1 MNKKLSLT
9 LRVWIL
15 YLICLSGSSCH
26 EIHKSTIISEV
37 NSSIENDDDLL
48 VLVCSD
54 YRNQLCITHKKF
66 RHIAQCDPLNIY
78 NRFIYYC
85 CEMPF
90 GEEFAIVLRN
100 GQIVQLLYDKDTH
113 NSKEYD
119 YKQIN
124 KYLIANVALF
134 ENDVDQMKSIVLDTT
149 RFYDQYLS
157 SIISSVLFDSSKEVR
172 HREQAL
178 QLFEKQP
185 NKVFIPL
192 YYELKEK
199 TDKESVVIIPTELK
213 ETINLGIIQSG
224 EIVECDISF
233 KNNNVTDFLVFQ
245 TLVSCRCIEAECI
258 FRTTSQNI
266 GHLHIKYDST
276 DKSKGID
283 KGNITLITNAT
294 NKTVVIP
301 ITVDII

>member
-1 MNKKLSLT
+1 
-9 LRVWIL
+9 
-15 YLICLSGSSCH
+15 
-26 EIHKSTIISEV
+26 
-37 NSSIENDDDLL
+37 
-48 VLVCSD
+48 
-54 YRNQLCITHKKF
+54 
-66 RHIAQCDPLNIY
+66 
-78 NRFIYYC
+78 
-85 CEMPF
+85 
-90 GEEFAIVLRN
+90 
-100 GQIVQLLYDKDTH
+100 
-113 NSKEYD
+113 
-119 YKQIN
+119 
-124 KYLIANVALF
+124 
-134 ENDVDQMKSIVLDTT
+134 MKSIVLDTT

-258 FRTTSQNI
+258 FWTTSHNI